1 MTNQINNYDSTIVR
15 NRYQRISPFYNVME
29 ILPERRYISW
39 REELWSLVKG
49 PEVLEVGVGTGKN
62 IAFFPDGVK
71 VTGVDLT
78 QGMLEQA
85 RNRAAILK
93 RDATLL
99 LGDAQSLEFPDAA
112 FDTVIAT
119 FVFCSVADPVQGLRE
134 VSRVVKP
141 GGQVLLLEHV
151 RSAKPILGELMDF
164 LNPALVRVTGANI
177 NRRTVDNVRGAG
189 LSIDHVEN
197 LGVGDIY
204 KMIIAHRE
212 ERYV

>member
-99 LGDAQSLEFPDAA
+99 LGDAQSLEFPDAV

>member
-29 ILPERRYISW
+29 ILPECRYISW

-99 LGDAQSLEFPDAA
+99 LGDAQSLEFPDAT

-151 RSAKPILGELMDF
+151 RSAKPILGELMDI

>member
-71 VTGVDLT
+71 VTGADLT

-99 LGDAQSLEFPDAA
+99 LGDAQSLEFPDAT

>member
-71 VTGVDLT
+71 VTGIDLT

>member
-29 ILPERRYISW
+29 ILPERMYISW

>member
-39 REELWSLVKG
+39 REQLWSLVKG

-99 LGDAQSLEFPDAA
+99 LGDAQSLEFPDAT